1 MKNPS
6 GNKLALAAL
15 AALAL
20 GGGVW
25 VALKPKGAGGPPPE
39 AVAKPGE
46 SAEERVR
53 EANALPRDF
62 MDHKMPVAQRVDLLK
77 KWLRAG
83 GGKAAD
89 RDTVLYSFYTNVSD
103 ALTVQE
109 WMDLVI
115 NDFPT
120 ETQAPFVDSLIK
132 EASRKDPL
140 SAGRFLSQIPPG
152 TMLTQAAG
160 VLAYEAASKG
170 VDMGSFMAFV
180 DQLDY
185 PEDKKRATSRYLE
198 TLKWE
203 GMALPTQLALVD
215 QLPDDASRK
224 YAILLWLSRRTGEA
238 GALSKD
244 EIATILG
251 KVQDPA
257 LKRELAGQQGLRD
270 PEMADAGHAHC
281 ELCGEGQICQ
291 HKTDEGETP
300 QGRAA
305 RLNGEGKEAFSVNA
319 QDFGFSIVLVASKE
333 ASAVERGYV
342 VTAWFSKVM
351 EHDLVEGVEA
361 FARHPE
367 LQTEQIAESLAI
379 RLVSKDREQL
389 TDWMSAYPDNAFVVK
404 EGIETWADENSME
417 AGRWLYTL
425 PAGDLRNNAAK
436 AMADWLAS
444 KGDAEGAARL
454 REELVRQ

>member
-1 MKNPS
+1 MKKPP
-6 GNKLALAAL
+6 GNKFALAAL
-15 AALAL
+15 AALAV
-20 GGGVW
+20 GGGMW
-25 VALKPKGAGGPPPE
+25 GALKPEGAGGPPQA

-46 SAEERVR
+46 SAEERAR
-53 EANALPRDF
+53 KANALPRDF

-89 RDTVLYSFYTNVSD
+89 RDTVLYSFYTHVSD

-120 ETQAPFVDSLIK
+120 ETQGPFVDSLIK

-152 TMLTQAAG
+152 TMLTQAVG
-160 VLAYEAASKG
+160 VIAYEAASKG
-170 VDMGSFMAFV
+170 LDMGSFMAFV

-203 GMALPTQLALVD
+203 GMALPAQLVLVD

-224 YAILLWLSRRTGEA
+224 YAILLWLSRRTSEA
-238 GALSKD
+238 GVLSKD
-244 EIATILG
+244 EIGTILG
-251 KVQDPA
+251 KVEDPA
-257 LKRELAGQQGLRD
+257 LKKELAGQQALSD
-270 PEMADAGHAHC
+270 PETANAGHAHC
-281 ELCGEGQICQ
+281 ELCGAGQTCE
-291 HKTDEGETP
+291 HDTDKGETP
-300 QGRAA
+300 QERAA
-305 RLNGEGKEAFSVNA
+305 RLNGQGKEAFSVNA
-319 QDFGFSIVLVASKE
+319 QDFGFSKVLEASKG
-333 ASAVERGYV
+333 ASALEQGYV
-342 VTAWFSKVM
+342 MAAWFSKVM
-351 EHDLVEGVEA
+351 DHDLVDGVEA
-361 FARHPE
+361 FAEHPE
-367 LQTEQIAESLAI
+367 LQNGQIAESLAI
-379 RLVSKDREQL
+379 RLVAKDREQL

-417 AGRWLYTL
+417 AGKWLYSL
-425 PAGDLRNNAAK
+425 PAGDLRYNSAK

-454 REELVRQ
+454 REELVRH